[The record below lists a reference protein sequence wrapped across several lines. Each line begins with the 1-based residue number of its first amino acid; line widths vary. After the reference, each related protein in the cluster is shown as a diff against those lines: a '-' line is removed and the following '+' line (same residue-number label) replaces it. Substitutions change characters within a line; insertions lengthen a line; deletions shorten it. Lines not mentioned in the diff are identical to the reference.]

1 MRSVL
6 LAVAGAAAFVGQ
18 AWAAD
23 DPACAF
29 WNQLLS
35 DQAAPFVK
43 YRAGKVDA
51 AGIAKGALSPSKAF
65 VCEFQAEDAQDAS
78 TYPRTYSCTSNVAL
92 RDALSKDYDEAR
104 SQLAAC
110 YPNIQ
115 LDEVVTQ
122 EAGMYKVSRA
132 KQPPFALQIE
142 AAFDKGTGTGG
153 RAAGKLTLSVA
164 WRPPA
169 KTAP

>member
-6 LAVAGAAAFVGQ
+6 LAVAGAAAIVGQ

-29 WNQLLS
+29 WNQLLG

-51 AGIAKGALSPSKAF
+51 AGIAKGALAPSKAY
-65 VCEFQAEDAQDAS
+65 VCEYQAEDETNAS
-78 TYPRTYSCTSNVAL
+78 TYPRTYTCTASVAL
-92 RDALSKDYDEAR
+92 REALSKDYDDAR
-104 SQLAAC
+104 TQLAAC
-110 YPNIQ
+110 YPDIKF
-115 LDEVVTQ
+115 DEVVTQ

-142 AAFDKGTGTGG
+142 AAFDKATGTGG

-164 WRPPA
+164 WKPAA
-169 KTAP
+169 KTPP